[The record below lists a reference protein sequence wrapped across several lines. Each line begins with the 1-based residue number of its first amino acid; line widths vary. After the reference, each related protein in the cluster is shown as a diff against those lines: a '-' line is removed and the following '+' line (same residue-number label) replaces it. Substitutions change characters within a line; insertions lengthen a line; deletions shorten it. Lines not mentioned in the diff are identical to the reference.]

1 MEQYRSIEIDFDVHK
16 LIEAERRSFNDPPIA
31 ALRRLLRLPE
41 KKEEQ
46 ASTGRSWSSEGAVL
60 PHGTKV
66 RMSYGGK
73 LIEGE
78 IIDGN
83 WVCDGQAFDSPSAA
97 ASGLALTKDGEKTS
111 LNGWNYWEAKLPGSA
126 EWQRIAALRTLKRR
140 KL

>member
-1 MEQYRSIEIDFDVHK
+1 VEQFRTIEIDFDVHK
-16 LIEAERRSFNDPPIA
+16 QIEAERRSFEDPPNA

-41 KKEEQ
+41 KKDEEG
-46 ASTGRSWSSEGAVL
+46 STGRSWASDGAVL

-73 LIEGE
+73 LIGGE

-83 WVCDGQAFDSPSAA
+83 WICDGQMFDTPSAA
-97 ASGLALTKDGEKTS
+97 ASAMALTKDGQSTS

-126 EWQRIAALRTLKRR
+126 EWVPISNLRTVRRR
-140 KL
+140 KV